1 LGRWACYW
9 FVLLP
14 ELKTPI
20 PGPRSLALAE
30 RLRAHESRNV
40 TFTSP
45 EFPIFWE
52 RAEGTNV
59 WDSDGNRFVDLTSAF
74 AVAGLG
80 HGNAD
85 LRGAMHAQVD
95 TLVHGMG
102 DVHPTEL
109 KVQLCERL
117 SELTYERW
125 GLGDAKTVLCNSGFE
140 AVEAALK
147 TALLRS
153 GKPGVL
159 SFTGGYHG
167 LGYGTLMAGAFDK
180 FREPFARQLADLG
193 TVVPLDLAAAES
205 ALAAGEIGA
214 ILIEPIQGRGGKI
227 VPPDGFLQGLRDLAD
242 QHGALLIF
250 DEIYTGLNRT
260 GKLFACEHWGVY
272 PDLIC
277 VGKALTGGFPLSACI
292 GAAEVMDAWPPS
304 TGEAIHT
311 STFLGNPLGCRMA
324 LESLAIHER
333 PETAAGVVERGQ
345 RLSERLRAATGA
357 EVRGLGLMLGLEVG
371 AGNGAA
377 MMLSALRDGIV
388 LLADGPVGEILSFS
402 PPFAISNEE
411 IDFVVARVQEYFTSL
426 PGSSS

>member
-1 LGRWACYW
+1 
-9 FVLLP
+9 
-14 ELKTPI
+14 
-20 PGPRSLALAE
+20 
-30 RLRAHESRNV
+30 
-40 TFTSP
+40 
-45 EFPIFWE
+45 
-52 RAEGTNV
+52 
-59 WDSDGNRFVDLTSAF
+59 
-74 AVAGLG
+74 
-80 HGNAD
+80 
-85 LRGAMHAQVD
+85 
-95 TLVHGMG
+95 
-102 DVHPTEL
+102 
-109 KVQLCERL
+109 
-117 SELTYERW
+117 
-125 GLGDAKTVLCNSGFE
+125 
-140 AVEAALK
+140 
-147 TALLRS
+147 
-153 GKPGVL
+153 
-159 SFTGGYHG
+159 
-167 LGYGTLMAGAFDK
+167 
-180 FREPFARQLADLG
+180 
-193 TVVPLDLAAAES
+193 
-205 ALAAGEIGA
+205 
-214 ILIEPIQGRGGKI
+214 
-227 VPPDGFLQGLRDLAD
+227 
-242 QHGALLIF
+242 
-250 DEIYTGLNRT
+250 
-260 GKLFACEHWGVY
+260 ACEHWGVY